1 MSRIARVTLVLA
13 FAFWIYWFRVRRHDK
28 EVTRSMVEGHVMM
41 LMSIAIELIAFI
53 MDMVRAGSGAA
64 ILLLLVGSFVFSAGR
79 SAYTGKNGTGKDI
92 M

>member
-13 FAFWIYWFRVRRHDK
+13 FAFWLYWFRVRRHNK
-28 EVTRSMVEGHVMM
+28 EVTRSMIEGHVLM
-41 LMSIAIELIAFI
+41 LMSVAMELIAFI
-53 MDMVRAGSGAA
+53 MELIRAGSGAA

>member
-28 EVTRSMVEGHVMM
+28 EVTRSMVEGHVMI

-53 MDMVRAGSGAA
+53 MEMVRAGSGAA

>member
-53 MDMVRAGSGAA
+53 MEMVRAGSGAA

-79 SAYTGKNGTGKDI
+79 SAYTGKNGTGRDI

>member
-28 EVTRSMVEGHVMM
+28 EVTRSMVEGHVMN

-53 MDMVRAGSGAA
+53 MEMVRAGSGAA

>member
-1 MSRIARVTLVLA
+1 MI
-13 FAFWIYWFRVRRHDK
+13 
-28 EVTRSMVEGHVMM
+28 EGHILM
-41 LMSIAIELIAFI
+41 LMSVAMELIAFI
-53 MDMVRAGSGAA
+53 MEMIRAGSGAA

>member
-13 FAFWIYWFRVRRHDK
+13 FVFWIYWFRVRRHDK

-53 MDMVRAGSGAA
+53 MEMVRAGSGAA

>member
-1 MSRIARVTLVLA
+1 MSRIARVTIVLA

-53 MDMVRAGSGAA
+53 MEMVRAGSGAA

>member
-13 FAFWIYWFRVRRHDK
+13 FAFWLYWFRVRRHK
-28 EVTRSMVEGHVMM
+28 EVTRSMIEGHILM
-41 LMSIAIELIAFI
+41 LMSVAMELIAFI
-53 MDMVRAGSGAA
+53 MELIRAGSGAA